1 MLTGYKTLFFDFD
14 GTIHESI
21 KIYYPAF
28 MKGYEYLVTKGHA
41 EPRHFTLEEV
51 SQWLGYNSRDMWQS
65 FMPELPDDVRLAVSQ
80 IVGTEMRR
88 LLDNGEGSLYDG
100 VENTLAALR
109 DDGYT
114 LVFLSN
120 CSPAYM
126 ASGTRAFGL
135 DRYFH
140 HFYCSGMFDQITKAE
155 VLKHIM
161 PQFEGPMAI
170 IGDRIH
176 DMEAGRANHITTIG
190 CLYGYGK
197 AEEFEHADHL
207 ISSIRKLG

>member
-28 MKGYEYLVTKGHA
+28 MKGYHYLVEQGHA
-41 EPRHFTLEEV
+41 EAKHFTPEEV

-65 FMPELPDDVRLAVSQ
+65 FMPGLPDDVRLTVSQ

-88 LLDNGEGSLYDG
+88 LLDNGEGALYEG
-100 VENTLAALR
+100 VEQTLSALR
-109 DDGYT
+109 DAGHI

-126 ASGTRAFGL
+126 ASGTQAFGL
-135 DRYFH
+135 ERYFH

-155 VLKHIM
+155 VLERIKS
-161 PQFEGPMAI
+161 QFEGPMAI

-176 DMEAGRANHITTIG
+176 DMEAGRANSITTIG

-197 AEEFEHADHL
+197 PEEFDQADRL
-207 ISSIRKLG
+207 ITSIHELI